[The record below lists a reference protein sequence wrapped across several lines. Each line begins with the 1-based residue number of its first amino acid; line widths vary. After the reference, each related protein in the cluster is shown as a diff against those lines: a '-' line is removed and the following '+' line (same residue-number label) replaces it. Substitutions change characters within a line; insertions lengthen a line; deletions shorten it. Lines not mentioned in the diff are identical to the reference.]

1 MNKLVNE
8 VLSWSMSTT
17 VEITVSLLLD
27 STSWRVESEWE
38 EEIVDLFE
46 FRSKVV
52 NLIDDVL
59 DALDAVLSESLFDD
73 LVLDQWD
80 SLSVELSISS
90 LVNQSLNSALGWES
104 ISDIWLDL
112 SEHVHWGLVVLDEN
126 SVADFSKSEKREDFS
141 LFWSDL
147 GKTFD
152 SDNQEELVLLL
163 DEKLV
168 VLKGFSFG
176 LNELGLFLLISLGV
190 FLSLG

>member
-1 MNKLVNE
+1 
-8 VLSWSMSTT
+8 MSTT

-112 SEHVHWGLVVLDEN
+112 SEHVH
-126 SVADFSKSEKREDFS
+126 
-141 LFWSDL
+141 
-147 GKTFD
+147 
-152 SDNQEELVLLL
+152 
-163 DEKLV
+163 
-168 VLKGFSFG
+168 
-176 LNELGLFLLISLGV
+176 
-190 FLSLG
+190 